1 MKSRARRQ
9 GSNVAEVVVRYL
21 DRPAFDGF
29 LRALVDAGY
38 ELIGPDGPRLSP
50 ESPVGGRPI
59 LLDEDAR

>member
-38 ELIGPDGPRLSP
+38 ELIGPTVRDSPRRSP
-50 ESPVGGRPI
+50 IGGRPI